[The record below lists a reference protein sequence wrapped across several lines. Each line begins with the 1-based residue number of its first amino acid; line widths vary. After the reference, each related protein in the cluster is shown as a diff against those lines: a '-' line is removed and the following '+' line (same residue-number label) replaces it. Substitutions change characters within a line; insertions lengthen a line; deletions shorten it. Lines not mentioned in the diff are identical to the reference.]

1 MRRTDPPFRRELL
14 PPGSRVVCAV
24 SGGADSVCLLDLTR
38 QLPDVECLCAHF
50 DHGIRGEESCRD
62 ARFVEELCRSW
73 QIPFYTETGDVPGY
87 ARQTG
92 QSLESAA
99 RELRYAFLRRVAA
112 ETGADRIATAHNQN
126 DNAETILFRLARG
139 TGLRGLTGIP
149 AERDGI
155 VRPLLSASREE
166 IEAYLTARG
175 IGWVEDSTN
184 ALDAAARNR
193 ARHHLLP
200 ALEALHGGALANI
213 ARTGENLREDEEYLS
228 SLARERLCAWGG
240 ETLPAAELAA
250 LPRPV
255 AARVLRLWLGE
266 DLTRERIQAVLALCR
281 ADSPSAW
288 TMAAG
293 RRVCRRYDRLVLDPG
308 DRLPLTERTISLRQ
322 RVELPELGLAAIWEK
337 MPSGAKIQSSFTTF
351 SFSCVNICDT
361 LSLTRRREGDSLTL
375 AGRRGR
381 RSLKKLLIDAR
392 IPREERDR
400 IPVIRCG
407 GEILAVWGFG
417 QTEGSL
423 PRPGEEFTRLRF
435 VKTGENTEIHNLFGG
450 SAENEYER

>member
-1 MRRTDPPFRRELL
+1 MRRTEPPFARELL
-14 PPGSRVVCAV
+14 PPGCRVVCAV
-24 SGGADSVCLLDLTR
+24 SGGADSVCLLDLVR
-38 QLPDVECLCAHF
+38 QLPEVECLCAHF
-50 DHGIRGEESCRD
+50 DHGIRGEESRRD
-62 ARFVEELCRSW
+62 ARFVEELCRRW

-87 ARQTG
+87 ARQSG
-92 QSLESAA
+92 QSLETAA
-99 RELRYAFLRRVAA
+99 RELRYAFLRRVAGK
-112 ETGADRIATAHNQN
+112 TGADRIATAHNQN

-155 VRPLLSASREE
+155 VRPLLSASRAE

-175 IGWVEDSTN
+175 IAWVEDSTN
-184 ALDAAARNR
+184 ALDDAARNR

-200 ALEALHGGALANI
+200 ALEELHAGAAANV
-213 ARTGENLREDEEYLS
+213 ARTAENLREDEEYLV

-240 ETLPAAELAA
+240 ETLPTQELLA

-266 DLTRERIQAVLALCR
+266 ELTRERTEAVLALCR
-281 ADSPSAW
+281 AASPSAW

-293 RRVCRRYDRLVLDPG
+293 RRVCRRYGELVLSAGERP
-308 DRLPLTERTISLRQ
+308 PLIERTIELGQ

-351 SFSCVNICDT
+351 DFSCVNICDT
-361 LSLTRRREGDSLTL
+361 LSLTRRREGDAL
-375 AGRRGR
+375 AGRSGR
-381 RSLKKLLIDAR
+381 RSLKKRLIDAHV
-392 IPREERDR
+392 PREERDR
-400 IPVIRCG
+400 IPVVRQG
-407 GEILAVWGFG
+407 DEILAVYGLG
-417 QTEGSL
+417 QAEGTR

-435 VKTGENTEIHNLFGG
+435 EKTGRISEINNHFGG
-450 SAENEYER
+450 TAEDEYEG